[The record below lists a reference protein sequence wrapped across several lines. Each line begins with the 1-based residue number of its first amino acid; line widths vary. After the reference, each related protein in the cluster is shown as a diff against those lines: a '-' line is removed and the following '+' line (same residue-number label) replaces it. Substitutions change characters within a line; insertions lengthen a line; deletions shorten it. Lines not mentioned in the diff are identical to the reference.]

1 MGNDLIELTIKS
13 QHAFATGIDNICS
26 AVYISSETPDK
37 KPCKPMFNCL
47 VNERSS
53 VFSFFLPSIR
63 KSQNAIIN
71 LLSKRK

>member
-1 MGNDLIELTIKS
+1 MQYNHKEIEQKWRK
-13 QHAFATGIDNICS
+13 HWEEHPVN
-26 AVYISSETPDK
+26 VETPDK

-53 VFSFFLPSIR
+53 VFSFFLSSIR
-63 KSQNAIIN
+63 KSQNAMIN